1 MTEPAAT
8 AARFEA
14 WSATYERSAL
24 QPILY
29 APAHRA
35 ALRLAQRHMPR
46 PRRILD
52 LGCGTG
58 RLLRHARPFYP
69 QADLVGVDLAWTM
82 LTAAAVPATALGIG
96 YVRARAERLPFRHD
110 VFDLVLA
117 TLTVRHWTDPPAGLA
132 EIARVL
138 GCGGVLVVADVFR
151 GGRRRSRVVRAP
163 WRRRVEPPA
172 ELVDLLAVG
181 HLAVIGWERAP
192 SLGLPDVQVVAARKP
207 RDAAARRPGPG
218 CPAALQ
224 RGTWRPDGPTS
235 GPDQGEPRLDCGQ
248 RRGAGDDG
256 RQAP

>member
-1 MTEPAAT
+1 MTQPAAT
-8 AARFEA
+8 ATRFEA

-58 RLLRHARPFYP
+58 RLLRNARPCYP

-82 LTAAAVPATALGIG
+82 LTAAAAASPTALGIG
-96 YVRARAERLPFRHD
+96 YVRARAERLPFACD

-117 TLTVRHWTDPPAGLA
+117 TLSVRHWTDPPAGLA
-132 EIARVL
+132 EIGRVL
-138 GCGGVLVVADVFR
+138 DPGGVLVVADVFR
-151 GGRRRSRVVRAP
+151 GGQRRSRAVRAP

-172 ELVDLLAVG
+172 ELVDLLAAG

-207 RDAAARRPGPG
+207 RDAAASRPRTRLSVRPAARDVAGRRPNM
-218 CPAALQ
+218 
-224 RGTWRPDGPTS
+224 RPRP
-235 GPDQGEPRLDCGQ
+235 
-248 RRGAGDDG
+248 RRGAGEHG
-256 RQAP
+256 R